1 VVKESIGEG
10 KTMNYLSCRTEV
22 YINLTVIVFK
32 DFRSGTTE
40 AFIWSQNSNDTARYQ
55 EFVQHFL
62 RDQPARVLGEVS
74 NEFLLSGITSYVTG
88 YQNAVTHNV
97 PVRHSAFPLN
107 HSASLVEY
115 LCLFLGVLSL
125 KKGIGVDIE
134 TRSLC
139 DLPKRGLHNYAADP
153 STDMLCFCWGAH
165 GNPPDTWTP
174 NDHAA
179 AERFNALAADP
190 DVFFTAWNAQFE
202 IENWKFQAYKH
213 GLLEL
218 PENRW
223 ICTQG
228 IAASRALPLALGK
241 CAVALGMPQDKQKS
255 TRGTRLIN
263 LLSKPIKGTTEFRE
277 DLELSAELYDY
288 CVQDVVTESA
298 IFLGLGYVHD
308 KMEDLIQ
315 RLTWKVN
322 KTGIPVD
329 ILSVTGILKRYK
341 EFADHIDARTYDLT
355 ERRVKSP
362 RQRAALI
369 EELDAPLRDLKKET
383 VERALNRKILSHRDR
398 TLLEFRQGASSSSTS
413 KYKKILELA
422 GSDERVRGTL
432 QYHGAATG
440 RDGGRGIQPQNLP
453 GGTPEDPCAEI
464 KHLLHDHIDDNFNTR
479 MSHLTR
485 SMIKAPSGYKFL
497 VSDYSQIE
505 ARGVPWLCKEEE
517 VLSEVRKGVD
527 PYKAAAAVMY
537 EVTIDEVTKVQR
549 KYGKI
554 AVLACGYQGS
564 HVSLTRFAEMYG
576 LSTTRQE
583 AAKIVDQF
591 RARRPKLVAA
601 WENFGK
607 AAVHAYYNPLT
618 PVQVPACRTAVFLF
632 DGANLSM
639 RLPSGRAIWYPQ
651 VSIGPATINYV
662 DKIDGLRKSFQTEAV
677 YHAKQ
682 VNNQWVRRDMSGG
695 NFLQNW
701 VQGACRDVMMWRTP
715 ALEKRGYHI
724 IIRVHDEVVTLVP
737 DTPEY
742 TLEELNALLTVNPP
756 WAEGLPLASDGYEA
770 YRYKK

>member
-1 VVKESIGEG
+1 
-10 KTMNYLSCRTEV
+10 MNYLSCQTEV
-22 YINLTVIVFK
+22 YINLTIIVFK
-32 DFRSGTTE
+32 DFRSGMTE
-40 AFIWSQNSNDTARYQ
+40 AFIWSQNSNATARYQ
-55 EFVQHFL
+55 EFVQHFI
-62 RDQPARVLGEVS
+62 RGQPARVLGEVS
-74 NEFLLSGITSYVTG
+74 NEFLLSGITSYVIG
-88 YQNAVTHNV
+88 YQNAVAYGV
-97 PVRHSAFPLN
+97 PVRHTAFPTV
-107 HSASLVEY
+107 HVESLVEY
-115 LCLFLGVLSL
+115 MCLFLGALSL
-125 KKGIGVDIE
+125 KRGVGLDIE

-139 DLPKRGLHNYAADP
+139 DLAKRGLHNYAVDP
-153 STDMLCFCWGAH
+153 STELLCFCWGEH
-165 GNPPDTWTP
+165 GATPDIWTP
-174 NDHAA
+174 NDRAA
-179 AERFNALAADP
+179 VDRFNTLAADP

-202 IENWKFQAYKH
+202 IENWKFQAHKH

-218 PENRW
+218 PEERW

-228 IAASRALPLALGK
+228 VAASRALPLALGK
-241 CAVALGMPQDKQKS
+241 CAVALGMRQDKQKS

-263 LLSKPIKGTTEFRE
+263 LLSKPIKGTAEFRE
-277 DLELSAELYDY
+277 DPELSEELYDY
-288 CVQDVVTESA
+288 CAQDVVAESA
-298 IFLGLGYVHD
+298 IYLELGHTHG

-341 EFADHIDARTYDLT
+341 EFAAHIDAKTYDLT

-362 RQRAALI
+362 RQRDAFMA
-369 EELDAPLRDLKKET
+369 ELDVPLRNLRKGT
-383 VERALNRKILSHRDR
+383 VERVLERKTLSRRDR
-398 TLLEFRQGASSSSTS
+398 TLLEFRLGASSSSTS

-464 KHLLHDHIDDNFNTR
+464 KRLLHGPIDDNFNTR

-485 SMIKAPSGYKFL
+485 AMIKAPSGYKFL

-505 ARGVPWLCKEEE
+505 ARGVPWLCNEEE

-564 HVSLTRFAEMYG
+564 HASLTRFAEMYG
-576 LSTTRQE
+576 LSITRQE
-583 AAKIVDQF
+583 AAEIVDRF

-607 AAVHAYYNPLT
+607 AAIHAYYNPLT
-618 PVQVPACRTAVFLF
+618 PVQVPGCRTAVFLF

-662 DKIDGLRKSFQTEAV
+662 DKVDGTRKSFQTKAV

-715 ALEKRGYHI
+715 ELEKRGYHI

-742 TLEELNALLTVNPP
+742 TIEELNALLTVNPP
-756 WAEGLPLASDGYEA
+756 WAEGLPLAADGYEA